1 MLKGNP
7 MRTMTV
13 LTAAALMAS
22 PAFAGDPEAGEREWR
37 QCRACHMIVDDA
49 GNDIQR
55 GGRVGPNLYGIIGR
69 TAGTVEG
76 FRYSPDMEA
85 AGAAGLEWD
94 EETFVAYVQDPTG
107 FLREYTGNSG
117 ARGSMAFQMRSGAE
131 DMFAYLESLAQ

>member
-1 MLKGNP
+1 

-85 AGAAGLEWD
+85 AGAAGLVWD
-94 EETFVAYVQDPTG
+94 LDSFVAYVQDPTG